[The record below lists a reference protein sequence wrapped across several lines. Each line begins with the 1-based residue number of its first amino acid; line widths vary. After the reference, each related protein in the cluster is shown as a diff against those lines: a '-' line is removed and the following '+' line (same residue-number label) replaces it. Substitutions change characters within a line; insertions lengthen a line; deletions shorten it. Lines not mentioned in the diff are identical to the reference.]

1 LAVVGRRPEGFEQAR
16 RVLRFGRVERGPDE
30 PEIGGVGDARGAQ
43 EVVVLVLRNSES
55 GGERAQDRTWLI
67 GQVSTTADEA
77 GRDREGA
84 ALVLGVGEGLG
95 DLGAGVEEQRRFER
109 EFLGPV
115 NDPVPVDG
123 RELWVVAQCARD
135 AVESSGVELAV
146 GETRHEEDLDHGLGG
161 GAWCAQRAPQ
171 AVEETAHRP
180 NLPALPAGFKR
191 RTEAARPGG
200 ERLENAWVH
209 RGGWVT
215 SRPPVASKHRKQ
227 AQEDIARLTDV
238 SGARTDAMAQVTRQ
252 LRTAARVA
260 AIAVVVV
267 WLLAVSFWQGLE
279 SRVPL
284 YIAAGLTVAGVVVAL
299 LVWRNLK
306 KSQELGDLVGA
317 DLSPEQKA
325 ARMAKLQ
332 SRIDKGEATAILT
345 KAQMEM
351 QDDPRAALQTLEGA
365 NLNKAQKVVANQVRA
380 TRAMIHLNLGE
391 VKAARDLAEVIDLDK
406 APDPKS
412 RANLVGVVAEAW
424 ARSGNPIEASELL
437 DKYDPNDD
445 DFADV
450 RVQLWRARAFS
461 EAHRNKLSTMR
472 KALKELESI
481 SPQLL
486 AVFVGQKRVHPILM
500 QEARKRL
507 ERSGLVPR
515 PRIQGARR

>member
-1 LAVVGRRPEGFEQAR
+1 
-16 RVLRFGRVERGPDE
+16 
-30 PEIGGVGDARGAQ
+30 
-43 EVVVLVLRNSES
+43 
-55 GGERAQDRTWLI
+55 
-67 GQVSTTADEA
+67 
-77 GRDREGA
+77 
-84 ALVLGVGEGLG
+84 
-95 DLGAGVEEQRRFER
+95 
-109 EFLGPV
+109 
-115 NDPVPVDG
+115 
-123 RELWVVAQCARD
+123 
-135 AVESSGVELAV
+135 
-146 GETRHEEDLDHGLGG
+146 
-161 GAWCAQRAPQ
+161 
-171 AVEETAHRP
+171 
-180 NLPALPAGFKR
+180 
-191 RTEAARPGG
+191 
-200 ERLENAWVH
+200 
-209 RGGWVT
+209 
-215 SRPPVASKHRKQ
+215 VASKHRKQ